1 MSSRNSAAAKL
12 LAVPLENGWKVVA
25 QINLSANQTGGNFSH
40 GYKVENEGRT
50 GFLKA
55 FDFSSAFNTS
65 DPDQILRNVQLF
77 TSCFQHERDILYHCK
92 TKRLSRVVVPIDQG
106 SVIVPG
112 FSPLEGRVWYLIFE
126 MADGDIRTQ
135 VDASRRLDTLWSVG
149 ALRDICLGLSQ
160 VHKEMIAHQ
169 DLKPSNVLV
178 FKRSSDFRV
187 ADFGRSS
194 KMGITGPFDGQN
206 FAGDR
211 NYCPPEFR
219 YGHIEPDFIKRR
231 IAGDLF
237 MLGNMA
243 AFIFSGVNI
252 TAQLLVN
259 LPRQFHPNVWRA
271 TYEEVVPYLN
281 TAFTTTLEQIR
292 PQVDDVVREE
302 IMLIIRELCTPDLR
316 LRGHRRGI
324 GRNDQYSL
332 QRYVSEL
339 NLLFSRAQLR
349 LRIRKAS

>member
-1 MSSRNSAAAKL
+1 
-12 LAVPLENGWKVVA
+12 
-25 QINLSANQTGGNFSH
+25 
-40 GYKVENEGRT
+40 
-50 GFLKA
+50 
-55 FDFSSAFNTS
+55 
-65 DPDQILRNVQLF
+65 
-77 TSCFQHERDILYHCK
+77 
-92 TKRLSRVVVPIDQG
+92 VVPIDQG
-106 SVIVPG
+106 SVIVPN

-149 ALRDICLGLSQ
+149 ALKDVCLGLSQ

-178 FKRSSDFRV
+178 FKQSSDFRV

-194 KMGITGPFDGQN
+194 KMGINGPFDAQN

-237 MLGNMA
+237 MLGNLA
-243 AFIFSGVNI
+243 SFIFSGVNI
-252 TAQLLVN
+252 TAHLLVN

-271 TYEEVVPYLN
+271 TYDEVVPYLN
-281 TAFTTTLEQIR
+281 TAFTSTLEQVR
-292 PQVDDVVREE
+292 PQVDEVVRDE
-302 IMLIIRELCTPDLR
+302 IMLIIRELCAPDLR
-316 LRGHRRGI
+316 LRGHRRGV

-339 NLLFSRAQLR
+339 NLLFTKAQLR
-349 LRIRKAS
+349 RRIKKAS